1 MCEQIKK
8 KSKNKGNR
16 MVSSRYLNRY
26 IKLNSSEEMQRLQLF
41 PNAPEVTEVF
51 SILNIIESYILKKDT
66 NIDRNKENHVL
77 CFVVGDGTTP
87 RTAAVIN
94 FMTKWDTIS
103 CDPIMRNPAKYAGI
117 KRCYVR
123 TSKGEDIAHI
133 VRERVDIIEY
143 DYIFLIFPHSHIPN
157 TNEIY
162 KHFTDKKVWIINM
175 PCCHKKQDDFLP
187 LKEWVSFKDDAVAS
201 PENTI
206 KVYCNYI
213 DLLK

>member
-1 MCEQIKK
+1 MC
-8 KSKNKGNR
+8 KNKQFDR
-16 MVSSRYLNRY
+16 MWVPAKYLNRY
-26 IKLNSSEEMQRLQLF
+26 IRLKASADMQALELF
-41 PNAPEVTEVF
+41 PNLKEIQESF
-51 SILNIIESYILKKDT
+51 SIFNVIESYILKRDT

-87 RTAAVIN
+87 RTAATIS
-94 FMTKWDTIS
+94 FMTKWDTVS

-162 KHFTDKKVWIINM
+162 KHFTDRKVWIINM
-175 PCCHKKQDDFLP
+175 PCCHKKQDDYLP

-206 KVYCNYI
+206 KVYCNY
-213 DLLK
+213 LNLV

>member
-1 MCEQIKK
+1 MC
-8 KSKNKGNR
+8 KNKQFDR
-16 MVSSRYLNRY
+16 MWVPAKYLNRY
-26 IKLNSSEEMQRLQLF
+26 IRLKASADMQALELF
-41 PNAPEVTEVF
+41 PNLKEIQESF
-51 SILNIIESYILKKDT
+51 SIFNVIESYILKRDT

-117 KRCYVR
+117 KRCEVR
-123 TSKGEDIAHI
+123 TSTGEDLVHVVKQQVEI
-133 VRERVDIIEY
+133 RKY
-143 DYIFLIFPHSHIPN
+143 DYVFLIFPHSHIPN

-162 KHFTDKKVWIINM
+162 KHFTDEKVWIINM

>member
-1 MCEQIKK
+1 MC
-8 KSKNKGNR
+8 KNKQFDR
-16 MVSSRYLNRY
+16 MWVPAKYLNRY
-26 IKLNSSEEMQRLQLF
+26 IRLKASADMQALELF
-41 PNAPEVTEVF
+41 PNLKEIQESF
-51 SILNIIESYILKKDT
+51 SIFNVIESYILKRDT

-175 PCCHKKQDDFLP
+175 PCCHKKQDDYLP

-206 KVYCNYI
+206 KVYCNYLNLI
-213 DLLK
+213 Q